1 MACACNDVGCVAEV
15 TGADAMVGGVAI
27 VADERLEVDS
37 NHAVAASA
45 GVSVVVSG
53 VLTEGEDGY

>member
-1 MACACNDVGCVAEV
+1 MACAGNDVGCVAEV
-15 TGADAMVGGVAI
+15 AGADAMVGGVAI
-27 VADERLEVDS
+27 VADERPEVDS
-37 NHAVAASA
+37 NRALAASA